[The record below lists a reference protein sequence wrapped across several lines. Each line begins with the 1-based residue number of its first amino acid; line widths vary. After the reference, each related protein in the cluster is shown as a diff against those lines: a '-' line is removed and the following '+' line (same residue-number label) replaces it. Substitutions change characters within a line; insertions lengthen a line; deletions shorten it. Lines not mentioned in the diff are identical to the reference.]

1 MKVLFVDADSVN
13 GFPNLALMKIGAWLK
28 ENYNEVVD
36 IELIQGLPST
46 APLYPYDQVYISTIF
61 YQNKKK
67 VEDYVRQFPK
77 DCDIA
82 IGGSGWNLT
91 TKLSDYI
98 EHMLPDYSL
107 YDLDYSMGFTSR
119 GCIRKCKFCV
129 VPEKEGDIRDNAPIT
144 EFLHGDHDR
153 VMLLDNN
160 FQASPKWR
168 ENLQYLID
176 HKIKV
181 NFNQGLDARL
191 VTEEFASMLA
201 ASRCY
206 DARFRT
212 KGAYLAFD
220 DPRLKKSLLR
230 ALEIFE
236 NAGMAPKRFV
246 VYVLVGFNT
255 SYQQD
260 LDRCD
265 TIVEAGSVPYIMRY
279 NQTKDVYLKHLARYY
294 NRKYYQWVPRNDYNK
309 GVLKL

>member
-1 MKVLFVDADSVN
+1 MKVLFVDADSVH

-36 IELIQGLPST
+36 IELIQGLPDT

-61 YQNKKK
+61 YQNKEK
-67 VEDYVRQFPK
+67 VEDYVQQFPK
-77 DCDIA
+77 DSDIA
-82 IGGSGWNLT
+82 IGGSGWDFT

-98 EHMLPDYSL
+98 EHMMPDYSL
-107 YDLDYSMGFTSR
+107 YNLDYSMGFTSR
-119 GCIRKCKFCV
+119 GCIRKYKFCI
-129 VPEKEGDIRDNAPIT
+129 VPEKEGTIRDNAPIT
-144 EFLHGDHDR
+144 EFLHGNHDR

-206 DARFRT
+206 DGKFKT
-212 KGAYLAFD
+212 KGAHLAFD
-220 DPRLKKSLLR
+220 NPRLEKPLLR
-230 ALEIFE
+230 ALELFD
-236 NAGMAPKRFV
+236 NAGMAPKRFI
-246 VYVLVGFNT
+246 VYVLVGFDT
-255 SYQQD
+255 SYKED
-260 LDRCD
+260 LKRID
-265 TIVEAGSVPYIMRY
+265 TIAEAGAVPYIMRY
-279 NQTKDVYLKHLARYY
+279 NQTKDPYLKHLVRYI
-294 NRKYYQWVPRNDYNK
+294 NRKYYQFVKREDYK
-309 GVLKL
+309 DGVLKL